1 MDKIHK
7 SPFKACFRSGIIKLG
22 CEGEGKI
29 ESLKTLESNMQ
40 KLSAL
45 MSAFSLPIDVQGT
58 SNKHFE
64 WFTFV

>member
-7 SPFKACFRSGIIKLG
+7 SPFKACFRSCIIKLG

-29 ESLKTLESNMQ
+29 ESFKTLESNESNMQ

-45 MSAFSLPIDVQGT
+45 SLCPPLP
-58 SNKHFE
+58 
-64 WFTFV
+64 FTL